1 MVSIVN
7 LQIER
12 RLSATSGSA
21 GGREVKQTGSKCVYV
36 GLTETQ
42 AHTTLGPPWVARLR
56 LS

>member
-21 GGREVKQTGSKCVYV
+21 GGREVKRTGSKCVYV